1 MAWPT
6 TKTKVCDRCFDGE
19 VQGAMKANNRDS
31 SPVQD
36 SMKWFLKGNILPF
49 EEWVTIRCC
58 RGTGDIEGLEFNPC
72 DSNVYVFARTSP
84 YWGRDLEYSIYVW
97 WNLHRQERPSE
108 FDAIFLNQESITGT
122 ALVVQWLRLCTST
135 AGGMGLRPGWGTKT
149 SILWDSAKRKW

>member
-58 RGTGDIEGLEFNPC
+58 RGTGDIETTYGKK
-72 DSNVYVFARTSP
+72 
-84 YWGRDLEYSIYVW
+84 
-97 WNLHRQERPSE
+97 NL
-108 FDAIFLNQESITGT
+108 
-122 ALVVQWLRLCTST
+122 
-135 AGGMGLRPGWGTKT
+135 
-149 SILWDSAKRKW
+149 